1 MIKIKTNNKI
11 VDSNFLKVGE
21 TGFYKT
27 ENIIIKIGRKEHYLY
42 SVDFYKQ
49 WGRGSRI
56 ETIVERN
63 ISREERR
70 QILMDVL
77 KEYTDKE
84 VKNLDDILWYI
95 EAGEDYHYSQRGS
108 KNFEGIKVN

>member
-1 MIKIKTNNKI
+1 MIKIKTNNK
-11 VDSNFLKVGE
+11 VRNCNLLRVGE

-27 ENIIIKIGRKEHYLY
+27 EDIIIKIGRKEHYLY

-56 ETIVERN
+56 ETIVERDV
-63 ISREERR
+63 SREERR
-70 QILMDVL
+70 EILLNVL
-77 KEYTDKE
+77 KQYTDKE

-95 EAGEDYHYSQRGS
+95 EAGEGYHYSQRGS